1 MRTSI
6 RKQIT
11 NALGNAGLRDW
22 KSPEE
27 MNQAKALYDVMV
39 GNDASEDQD
48 VPRGNRV
55 RVRKPKDEPVSERKY
70 SVPAPSLAEESIP
83 GGV

>member
-11 NALGNAGLRDW
+11 TALGNAGLRDW

-39 GNDASEDQD
+39 ANDVDEPEIS
-48 VPRGNRV
+48 RGT
-55 RVRKPKDEPVSERKY
+55 RVRKKKPTATQEADAAFVETYAKKEPLEVQ
-70 SVPAPSLAEESIP
+70 A
-83 GGV
+83 